1 MVDYVLNSVVVVVDI
16 ELPEVAFVDGVVTD
30 SRVPE
35 VALVDCCV
43 AANSIVEVQTVGSLA
58 FLTFVD
64 LVVGADID
72 SFGSQTD
79 GGHNLGIH
87 VEVYVFDVVV
97 CHCVVHPP
105 FLQMKIEISADHG
118 FGEVVP

>member
-79 GGHNLGIH
+79 GGHNLRIH
-87 VEVYVFDVVV
+87 LKIYVFDVVD
-97 CHCVVHPP
+97 CQVVVPDP
-105 FLQMKIEISADHG
+105 FRRMKIEMNVDHG
-118 FGEVVP
+118 FGEVVS

>member
-16 ELPEVAFVDGVVTD
+16 ELPEAAFVDKIVVENCIVGV
-30 SRVPE
+30 RM
-35 VALVDCCV
+35 AG
-43 AANSIVEVQTVGSLA
+43 GSLA
-58 FLTFVD
+58 FLILDDFAG
-64 LVVGADID
+64 GANID